1 MRRAAVPIALACLA
15 GLGIW
20 LWQAQLPSPA
30 ATIPATAVFTQQ
42 QIQRAK
48 SYRELQY
55 LLVAVGLVLP
65 AAVAWLLAWR
75 GGARLAIGRVPAVRV
90 ACAAFGVSAITTAVV
105 LPLGYV
111 AHVRA
116 SNRGLDLQST
126 AAWLETA
133 LVTLAITAAVVGA
146 VYTGAWLIARRTRRP
161 WLAVGLTAW
170 FAVAIVTVLQPVL
183 WDPLL
188 LSTTPLP
195 RTGRAAALVDR
206 LEARMG
212 VHPRSVS
219 VADAGSKT
227 TEENAFVDGVGPTER
242 VVIYDT
248 SLRGLSTPQ
257 LRALIAHEF
266 GHIQRRHTLKGV
278 LWFGVLAIPALWL
291 IWRLLDPL
299 ARRRYADGLLDPRA
313 TALVLAGVLTAI
325 AVLTP
330 VENLISRRD
339 EAEADWAGLQATRDG
354 AGMASLQRRLA
365 LTNLSNPVPPL
376 WAVWTEFNHPP
387 VMNRIEVAR
396 GYSPGGDPN
405 ASSTSSSRSN
415 SGRLLIPSRVRH
427 FE

>member
-30 ATIPATAVFTQQ
+30 ATIPATAVFTAQ

-75 GGARLAIGRVPAVRV
+75 GGAGLAIGRVPAVRV

-133 LVTLAITAAVVGA
+133 LLTLAITAAVVGA

-195 RTGRAAALVDR
+195 RTGRAAALVHR
-206 LEARMG
+206 LETRMG

-248 SLRGLSTPQ
+248 V
-257 LRALIAHEF
+257 A
-266 GHIQRRHTLKGV
+266 
-278 LWFGVLAIPALWL
+278 
-291 IWRLLDPL
+291 
-299 ARRRYADGLLDPRA
+299 PRA
-313 TALVLAGVLTAI
+313 VDPAVAG
-325 AVLTP
+325 
-330 VENLISRRD
+330 
-339 EAEADWAGLQATRDG
+339 ADR
-354 AGMASLQRRLA
+354 
-365 LTNLSNPVPPL
+365 P
-376 WAVWTEFNHPP
+376 
-387 VMNRIEVAR
+387 
-396 GYSPGGDPN
+396 
-405 ASSTSSSRSN
+405 
-415 SGRLLIPSRVRH
+415 RVRAH
-427 FE
+427 PAPPHTEGGAVVRRARDPGAVAHLAAA

>member
-1 MRRAAVPIALACLA
+1 M
-15 GLGIW
+15 
-20 LWQAQLPSPA
+20 
-30 ATIPATAVFTQQ
+30 
-42 QIQRAK
+42 
-48 SYRELQY
+48 
-55 LLVAVGLVLP
+55 
-65 AAVAWLLAWR
+65 
-75 GGARLAIGRVPAVRV
+75 
-90 ACAAFGVSAITTAVV
+90 SAITTAVV

-195 RTGRAAALVDR
+195 RTGRAAALVHR
-206 LEARMG
+206 LETRMD

-219 VADAGSKT
+219 IADAGSKT

-278 LWFGVLAIPALWL
+278 LWFGVLAMPGAVAHLAAARSTRLGVATPTACSIRAPPRWCSPACS
-291 IWRLLDPL
+291 
-299 ARRRYADGLLDPRA
+299 PR
-313 TALVLAGVLTAI
+313 
-325 AVLTP
+325 
-330 VENLISRRD
+330 SRC
-339 EAEADWAGLQATRDG
+339 
-354 AGMASLQRRLA
+354 
-365 LTNLSNPVPPL
+365 
-376 WAVWTEFNHPP
+376 
-387 VMNRIEVAR
+387 
-396 GYSPGGDPN
+396 
-405 ASSTSSSRSN
+405 
-415 SGRLLIPSRVRH
+415 
-427 FE
+427 

>member
-1 MRRAAVPIALACLA
+1 
-15 GLGIW
+15 
-20 LWQAQLPSPA
+20 LWQAQLPGPVDTIHA
-30 ATIPATAVFTQQ
+30 AAVFTPR

-55 LLVAVGLVLP
+55 VLVLVGLVAP
-65 AAVAWLLAWR
+65 ALVAWLLVWR
-75 GGARLAIGRVPAVRV
+75 GGTRLALGRRPVVR
-90 ACAAFGVSAITTAVV
+90 AAGAAFLVSVITTAVV
-105 LPLGYV
+105 IPIGYIT
-111 AHVRA
+111 HVRA
-116 SNRGLDLQST
+116 SNRGLDLEST
-126 AAWLETA
+126 SAWLATA
-133 LVTLAITAAVVGA
+133 LVTLVITAVLVAA
-146 VYTGAWLIARRTRRP
+146 VYVGAWLIARGSPRP
-161 WLAVGLTAW
+161 WFAVGLAAW
-170 FAVAIVTVLQPVL
+170 VAVAVVTVLQPVL

-188 LSTTPLP
+188 LSTRPLP
-195 RTGRAAALVDR
+195 RTGRAAVLVR
-206 LEARMG
+206 QLETRMG
-212 VHPRSVS
+212 VHPQSVS

-248 SLRGLSTPQ
+248 SLRDMSRDQ

-266 GHIQRRHTLKGV
+266 GHIKRRHTLKGV
-278 LWFGVLAIPALWL
+278 LWFGVLALPALWL
-291 IWRLLDPL
+291 IWRLLDPI

-313 TALVLAGVLTAI
+313 TALVLAGVLTAS
-325 AVLTP
+325 ALLTP

-365 LTNLSNPVPPL
+365 LTNLSNPVPSL

-387 VMNRIEVAR
+387 VMDRIEVAR
-396 GYSPGGDPN
+396 SYSTGGEPN